1 MTTVIYDKTAGPV
14 ATLRLNRPEKLN
26 AIDARMLDALTEALE
41 DAAQDGGVRA
51 LVLSGEGRAFSSGFD
66 LDMGEP
72 DEGESRR
79 EFVARELRRDF
90 DAIMRF
96 WDFPKPVI
104 AAVHGYCLGSA
115 MEISAVCD
123 ITIAAEGCRFGA
135 PEVRFGSGIVCMILP
150 FIIGQKNAREMLLTG
165 SDKVSAARAMATGL
179 VNRVVPADKL
189 METAHGLAREIALND
204 PLAVRLTK
212 KALNAGAEAA
222 GLRDALER
230 ALMIDIEIESTDT
243 EESREFNRVLKAEGA
258 NAALRWRAARLLHD
272 VEASPE

>member
-1 MTTVIYDKTAGPV
+1 MTTVIYEKTAGPV

-26 AIDARMLDALTEALE
+26 AIDGNMLDALTEALK
-41 DAAQDGGVRA
+41 DATQDEGVRA

-66 LDMGEP
+66 LEMGEP
-72 DEGESRR
+72 NVGESRR

-96 WDFPKPVI
+96 RDFPKPVI

-123 ITIAAEGCRFGA
+123 ITIAAHGCRFGA

-150 FIIGQKNAREMLLTG
+150 FIIGQKHAREMLLTG
-165 SDKVSAARAMATGL
+165 SDQVTASQALAMGL
-179 VNRVVPADKL
+179 VNRVVPAEKL
-189 METAHGLAREIALND
+189 MATALGLAREIALND

-212 KALNAGAEAA
+212 KALNASAEAA

-230 ALMIDIEIESTDT
+230 ALIIDIEIESTDT
-243 EESREFNRVLKAEGA
+243 EESREFNRILKAEGT
-258 NAALRWRAARLLHD
+258 NAALRWRAAQLLHD
-272 VEASPE
+272 IESTPE